1 MAVNGNGHSKQKDP
15 VLVVVQLSGGNDFMN
30 TLVPFTN
37 GVYYDVRPL
46 VRVPEDKV
54 LPITDTLGFHPS
66 AGPLRE
72 LFQAGNLA
80 MIQGIGYENSS
91 RSHFRAMDI
100 WHTCEPHKIA
110 TEGWLAKVI
119 RLLDPEGANPLTGVS
134 FGRGLPRAMAAPG
147 VTATSVDNL
156 DNYGLLTPVEVA
168 EQRQQDLQFFK
179 RMYTPAIGT
188 GIVMDYLGQTGQGVL
203 TGADMLKEA
212 PRRYTSTVQYADNP
226 IAKSLRDV
234 ARVHTANLG
243 TRIFYT
249 QHGGYDH
256 HAQEVPTHS
265 RLLGEV
271 SGALSS
277 FMQDLREHDAA
288 DNVAVLVFS
297 EFGRRMKDNG
307 SGTDHG
313 SGGGAWIVG
322 DLVKGGLYAEY
333 PSLAPADWLN
343 GEDLRHTIDFR
354 GVYGT
359 MLEQWMGIDPTEIVG
374 GVYEQI
380 RPFTATPG
388 TRATGA

>member
-1 MAVNGNGHSKQKDP
+1 MAVSANVTSKKKVP

-37 GVYYDVRPL
+37 GVYYDSRPL
-46 VRVPEDKV
+46 VRIPEDKV
-54 LPITDTLGFHPS
+54 LPIGDTLGFHPS
-66 AGPLRE
+66 AAPLRD
-72 LFQAGNLA
+72 LFNAGNVA
-80 MIQGIGYENSS
+80 MVQGIGYENSS

-203 TGADMLKEA
+203 TGAELLKAA
-212 PRRYTSTVQYADNP
+212 PRQYTSTVQYADNP
-226 IAKSLRDV
+226 IAKALRDV
-234 ARVHTANLG
+234 VRVHTANLG
-243 TRIFYT
+243 TRVFYT

-256 HAQEVPTHS
+256 HAQEVPTHA
-265 RLLGEV
+265 RLIGEV

-288 DNVAVLVFS
+288 DNVTVLVFS

-322 DLVKGGLYAEY
+322 DTVKGGLYAEY
-333 PSLAPADWLN
+333 PSLAPVDWLN

-354 GVYGT
+354 GIYGT
-359 MLEQWMGIDPTEIVG
+359 LLQQWMEIDPTEIVG

-380 RPFTATPG
+380 RPFKTV
-388 TRATGA
+388 GA